1 MEYIE
6 SIRNRIAGPKNYNE
20 PRTLQEF
27 KIVDRKIFDKP
38 FDYHTPLII
47 NKDLPEYIIKKAMR
61 SSILVFA
68 IDCDF
73 SRLPQGVI
81 EEFNC
86 VNVYYK
92 LNYTNVRLKQKHTHE
107 FKSLRPRTLGR
118 VIKFIGNF
126 GIPADVARNIIKSYR
141 LDKTI
146 YEKLREVANVSVIGS
161 NAVYFAKDLV
171 DLINK
176 SKIDFKDIIDI
187 GANTGELSSLISDQ
201 LKNKHKTICID
212 TRDNCEK
219 DCRCFEYIVY
229 NGEILPKKTLKKNNL
244 FLMSMVLHHIDKN
257 TRINLYRQIKNAGGY
272 LLIREHDPGRFENIE
287 QDSLYLSIQHGIYAL
302 IDKVPETP
310 EFTDNFFEDFKPRTE
325 WFEELKENGFEL
337 IQSKIIGHNFIALFK

>member
-68 IDCDF
+68 INCDF

-81 EEFNC
+81 EEFNG

-92 LNYTNVRLKQKHTHE
+92 LNYENIQLKQRHLHE
-107 FKSLRPRTLGR
+107 FRSLRPRTLGR

-126 GIPADVARNIIKSYR
+126 GIPSDVARNIIKSYR

-146 YEKLREVANVSVIGS
+146 YEKLREVANVSIVGS

-171 DLINK
+171 ELLDK
-176 SKIDFKDIIDI
+176 SKINFKSIIDI
-187 GANTGELSSLISDQ
+187 GANTGELSVLISEQ
-201 LKNKHKTICID
+201 LKDKHKVICID
-212 TRDNCEK
+212 TRDNCETPCK
-219 DCRCFEYIVY
+219 CSEYIVY
-229 NGEILPKKTLKKNNL
+229 NGEHLPRKTLKKDNL

-272 LLIREHDPGRFENIE
+272 LLIREHDPGRFESIE
-287 QDSLYLSIQHGIYAL
+287 QDKLFLSIQHGIYAL

-310 EFTDNFFEDFKPRTE
+310 DFTDNFFEDFKPRSE